1 MTSSKI
7 SRMPCFCGDLAQA
20 LEIALRRRQHA
31 GRSRHRLDD
40 HGGDGGGAVQVDH
53 ALQLVG
59 EMRAV
64 VRLALAEGLFF
75 AVIGVRQMIDAGQQR
90 AEHFA
95 VADDAAD
102 RGAAE
107 TDAVIAALPADQ
119 PGAGALAVELV
130 PGQRDLQRGIGGFR
144 SGIAEEHVVESV
156 RREIGDAAG
165 QFERLRNAELE
176 RRRVIQRRGL
186 LADRLGEIWR
196 AAMAGIAAPHAGGGV
211 DDLAAV
217 DGEIMHVLGAGE
229 QPRVFLERP
238 VGGERHPVRG
248 KIVRHVD
255 GGSGWAFVE
264 HRGLFTFFG
273 RGGFARHA
281 ISFS

>member
-1 MTSSKI
+1 MQI
-7 SRMPCFCGDLAQA
+7 
-20 LEIALRRRQHA
+20 
-31 GRSRHRLDD
+31 D
-40 HGGDGGGAVQVDH
+40 HP
-53 ALQLVG
+53 LQLVG
-59 EMRAV
+59 EMRAIL
-64 VRLALAEGLFF
+64 RLALAEGLLV

-90 AEHFA
+90 AEHLA
-95 VADDAAD
+95 VVDNAAD
-102 RGAAE
+102 RGAAKA
-107 TDAVIAALPADQ
+107 DAMIAALAADQ

-130 PGQRDLQRGIGGFR
+130 IRQRDLQRGVGGFR
-144 SGIAEEHVVESV
+144 AGIAEEHMVEPI
-156 RREIGDAAG
+156 RREIGDPAC

-186 LADRLGEIWR
+186 LGDRRGNLR
-196 AAMAGIAAPHAGGGV
+196 AAVAGIAAPHAGGGV

-229 QPRVFLERP
+229 QPRRLLEGA

-255 GGSGWAFVE
+255 GGSGGAFVE
-264 HRGLFTFFG
+264 HRGLLAFFG

-281 ISFS
+281 ISFARRAGTDNCPRINQVRQAVSGRSAARPGCRRTPPAHRPAKLRH